1 VPESPHLAPAAA
13 PDRTPEARIAE
24 LEGQLAESRLEVLR
38 LRDELIGAE
47 AELGVARGT
56 ITSLRAQLSAYAGI
70 PEAYH
75 QTVNS
80 TTWRLMWLV
89 MTPYRK
95 VRERQA
101 AQGRR

>member
-1 VPESPHLAPAAA
+1 
-13 PDRTPEARIAE
+13 
-24 LEGQLAESRLEVLR
+24 
-38 LRDELIGAE
+38 
-47 AELGVARGT
+47 VARGT

-80 TTWRLMWLV
+80 TTWRLMWLI

-101 AQGRR
+101 AQGPR